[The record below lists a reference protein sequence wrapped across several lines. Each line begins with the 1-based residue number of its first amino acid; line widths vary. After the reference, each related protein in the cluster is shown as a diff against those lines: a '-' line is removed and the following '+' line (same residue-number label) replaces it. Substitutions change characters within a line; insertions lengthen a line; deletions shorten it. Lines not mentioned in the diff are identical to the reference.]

1 MRVIYWLFG
10 DQVHGGV
17 CMWHK
22 LRQEVLIELLSI
34 EERRAEKLP
43 DTHSHRH
50 TLTYRQNT
58 SGLIL
63 FSVISQE
70 NIHKSQSL
78 NPNTDMLFVCVCAC
92 LRVHAALSVHACVC
106 VCALNCISLPE
117 IEALTKPFSCSL
129 LLIPQKDRFCILAWV
144 YNAIYSC

>member
-1 MRVIYWLFG
+1 
-10 DQVHGGV
+10 
-17 CMWHK
+17 MWHK

-106 VCALNCISLPE
+106 VCIELHLSAWNRGSDKTFLLFSL
-117 IEALTKPFSCSL
+117 T
-129 LLIPQKDRFCILAWV
+129 
-144 YNAIYSC
+144 YSTER